1 MSGVPGATLPCPRGT
16 AGSGGERPAAG
27 AMSGAGDGMA
37 DIIGQASARDV
48 EGNYKKVGD
57 RKEPFVC
64 ALRAAP
70 CCQAPC
76 AGHGAVGTG
85 IGNGAWAQS
94 CGHGVWEWGLG
105 TGLGNGAWEWGLGT
119 GLQAQGLGMGLGM
132 GLWAWGLGME
142 LWAWGLGMKLQAWGF
157 NMELQAWGL
166 GTGLLCTGL
175 WDTGLQARSFM
186 AQGAQ
191 SWAACDVLI
200 LCTH

>member
-1 MSGVPGATLPCPRGT
+1 MRPRCRRAAVSGVPGATLPCPRGT

-105 TGLGNGAWEWGLGT
+105 TGFGHRDWGLGT
-119 GLQAQGLGMGLGM
+119 GLQAQGLGIGLGM

-157 NMELQAWGL
+157 NMELQA
-166 GTGLLCTGL
+166 
-175 WDTGLQARSFM
+175 
-186 AQGAQ
+186 
-191 SWAACDVLI
+191 
-200 LCTH
+200 

>member
-1 MSGVPGATLPCPRGT
+1 MPGATLPCPRGT

-76 AGHGAVGTG
+76 AGHGAAGLGYRAVGTG

-94 CGHGVWEWGLG
+94 CGHGDWEWGLG
-105 TGLGNGAWEWGLGT
+105 MGLGHRVF
-119 GLQAQGLGMGLGM
+119 AQGLGMGFGDGAVGM
-132 GLWAWGLGME
+132 GFGDEVASL
-142 LWAWGLGMKLQAWGF
+142 
-157 NMELQAWGL
+157 
-166 GTGLLCTGL
+166 
-175 WDTGLQARSFM
+175 GLQYGAPGMGFGHRAVMHRAMGHRAAGTELYGARS
-186 AQGAQ
+186 AELG
-191 SWAACDVLI
+191 CV
-200 LCTH
+200 